1 MEVAAAEAAISRQG
15 SGEIE
20 LDGSLSPGNGLMLRV
35 CIGRET
41 PPGAFD
47 AMDDANGRSSS
58 DIPPR
63 LDLNSDAAAPSG
75 RDAAFDAMDDAN
87 GRSSSDIPPRLDL
100 NSDAAAPSGGT
111 GVPASFGME
120 HVDLSNQRSILIQE
134 VGSAQLDAAC
144 QPFEDD
150 SMECAYPDEPPDD
163 DDDDDDG
170 DSPEG
175 GFESGIP
182 AGTTSESKGS
192 SWGRIAP
199 FMDKVSVEWMPRS
212 LSQATAAGAAETRAT
227 KASSASASAP
237 TAQWIAKSV
246 GSNFKAA
253 GSNVKASA
261 QRAMMRTHSAMG
273 KANRTVFTGLSNTLA
288 LKPSAEKGLQPG
300 NDES

>member
-41 PPGAFD
+41 PPG
-47 AMDDANGRSSS
+47 
-58 DIPPR
+58 
-63 LDLNSDAAAPSG
+63 
-75 RDAAFDAMDDAN
+75 AFDAMDDAN

-150 SMECAYPDEPPDD
+150 SMECAYPDEPP
-163 DDDDDDG
+163 DDDDDG

-253 GSNVKASA
+253 GSNVRASA

-288 LKPSAEKGLQPG
+288 LKPSEEKGLQPG